1 MGKILRLPANDG
13 VAASAE
19 APDAAHP
26 RLPDPLADHISP
38 CVSGDPEATAVL
50 LRAVGPALLR
60 SVRAILG
67 PSHPELEDVVQDS
80 MVAFLRGLES
90 FRRESSV
97 LHFASRIA
105 MRRATDYLR
114 QGRSRGRL
122 VTSLTDMAS
131 AGIAAQ
137 EQDTARQLRHRHT
150 LRAILDELSDVQVE
164 TLLMRVVFDYSIEE
178 IAQATQ
184 VPINTVRSRLLLAK
198 KALRNRI
205 ESSND
210 LRAFLRGEI
219 L

>member
-1 MGKILRLPANDG
+1 MGKILRLPAEHRA
-13 VAASAE
+13 VAPGE
-19 APDAAHP
+19 DPDLAPP
-26 RLPDPLADHISP
+26 RLPDALADHIAP
-38 CVSGDPEATAVL
+38 CVAGDPDATAVL

-67 PSHPELEDVVQDS
+67 PAHPELEDVVQDS
-80 MVAFLRGLES
+80 MIAFLRGLET

-97 LHFASRIA
+97 IHFASRIA

-122 VTSLTDMAS
+122 VTSLADMAT
-131 AGIAAQ
+131 AGVAGQ

-178 IAQATQ
+178 IAEATL

-210 LRAFLRGEI
+210 LQAFLRGDI